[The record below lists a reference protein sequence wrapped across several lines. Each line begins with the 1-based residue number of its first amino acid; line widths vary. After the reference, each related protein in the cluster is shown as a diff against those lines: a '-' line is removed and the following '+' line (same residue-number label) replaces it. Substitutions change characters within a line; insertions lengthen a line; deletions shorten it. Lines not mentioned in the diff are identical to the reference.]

1 MESPVPHLN
10 EELSEEHT
18 AGAKTDRVSS
28 DFCGDQ
34 RGQKICRTANKA
46 GRQTSASRDL
56 LQSRLRSETTM
67 KETSS
72 QVQRKKFIALI
83 TSACDWHWSMATDIS
98 REKRRLSLCGFLRLM
113 TRLRR

>member
-1 MESPVPHLN
+1 MESPVLHLN

-18 AGAKTDRVSS
+18 AGAKAGGMSS

-34 RGQKICRTANKA
+34 RGQQICRTANRA
-46 GRQTSASRDL
+46 GRQTTASRDL
-56 LQSRLRSETTM
+56 LQSRLRSDLTM

-83 TSACDWHWSMATDIS
+83 VSTELTLVEGTGSI
-98 REKRRLSLCGFLRLM
+98 LRLM
-113 TRLRR
+113 TRLCR